1 VPDRGRAL
9 PVAIVPV
16 IALILPAP
24 AHGDSRAGP
33 GALLGVGVRSWLV
46 IKDVRE
52 KTVTTG
58 RGGTEGILDYVIA
71 EHRAYIRAKEPG
83 RSVTLHVL
91 LPEGSEVLESRFY
104 PSITGANVPN
114 ARWERVK
121 PVCRS
126 GVTWELPGR
135 GAGVGPVGLRGDP

>member
-1 VPDRGRAL
+1 MLTRWKVRAPGRERFDPGRPDKGVLYGPSSRRPKAKAAQSGRAGWAQRTECRTVGRAL

-33 GALLGVGVRSWLV
+33 GTLLGVGVRSWLV

-58 RGGTEGILDYVIA
+58 RGGTEGDPRLRD
-71 EHRAYIRAKEPG
+71 
-83 RSVTLHVL
+83 
-91 LPEGSEVLESRFY
+91 
-104 PSITGANVPN
+104 
-114 ARWERVK
+114 
-121 PVCRS
+121 
-126 GVTWELPGR
+126 R
-135 GAGVGPVGLRGDP
+135 GAPGVHPG